1 MPEEEL
7 DIDVEFEDP
16 SPMKSRMEEITEIK
30 AEIELGTM
38 TLDQAI
44 RRLHPDYED
53 EMIQETLSGRV
64 LI

>member
-44 RRLHPDYED
+44 RRLHPEYED
-53 EMIQETLSGRV
+53 EMIQETLNGRV